1 MPKMDFRS
9 WKSLDG
15 PPDLETRPYGPDSQ
29 SGREQDGAAVAEEA
43 LVDGEA
49 GAGALHLA
57 ALGLAAELPGDLADL
72 RDGLGRDGLAEAR
85 QPTRR
90 VARDAPAAGGVAVAQ
105 ELLGLTGR
113 SEEHTSELQS
123 LMRILYAVFCLKKKK
138 KK

>member
-29 SGREQDGAAVAEEA
+29 SGRQEDGAAVAEEA

-49 GAGALHLA
+49 GARALHLA

-72 RDGLGRDGLAEAR
+72 RYGLSWDGLAEAR
-85 QPTRR
+85 QPARR
-90 VARDAPAAGGVAVAQ
+90 VDRYAPADGGVAVAQ
-105 ELLGLTGR
+105 ELLGLAEIGR
-113 SEEHTSELQS
+113 AH
-123 LMRILYAVFCLKKKK
+123 V
-138 KK
+138 